1 MLCCITNEEQKSQI
15 PEGQQDDKRDSAFA
29 PSFESRGPEA
39 ASQKGDLSEGPGSQE
54 PGILLQNGA
63 VPPDARPLRAMVMA
77 ILTLL
82 WVEFLLGMYANLDV
96 SFPPKG
102 SGRGGMHVVMDH
114 FGLML
119 HMVIGILL
127 VILGMIATA
136 LAGKVRSQPAMWLSL
151 GGLVSLVAAGA
162 GGLIFV
168 LGDQS
173 NAASYVMA
181 VGFLAAFSCYF
192 AELIATRHHTS

>member
-1 MLCCITNEEQKSQI
+1 MLCRITNEEQESQTPDGQ
-15 PEGQQDDKRDSAFA
+15 PEDKRGSAFTQ
-29 PSFESRGPEA
+29 PSESWGPGAGGQEGDLSDGPGSRGPGVVL
-39 ASQKGDLSEGPGSQE
+39 QKGA
-54 PGILLQNGA
+54 IL
-63 VPPDARPLRAMVMA
+63 PDARPLRAMVMA

-96 SFPPKG
+96 SFPPKS
-102 SGRGGMHVVMDH
+102 SGHGGMHVVMDH

-127 VILGMIATA
+127 VILGMGATA
-136 LAGKVRSQPAMWLSL
+136 LAGKARSQPAMWLSL

-192 AELIATRHHTS
+192 AELIATRHHVS